1 MNVNKVKKL
10 LLLMMVIG
18 LTVGVLA
25 GCANPKDTA
34 EEFLTA
40 IQKGDIEKARTFV
53 ESDKEFNKLNE
64 KTDDAEAKAM
74 LSAITK
80 NFQFEKPDEV
90 SKKDDKAEGKVKI
103 TSADL
108 SVAVTKAMGEVMPMA
123 FASAFSEDKE
133 QSEKTIETT
142 MTSAVIKHLSDK
154 DATMVTREVTLNLK
168 KDKDGDYKIVADD
181 NLKEVLFA
189 NVKSLEKMFGGK

>member
-1 MNVNKVKKL
+1 MQKIKKL
-10 LLLMMVIG
+10 LLLMMVVG

-25 GCANPKDTA
+25 GCANPKDTT

-80 NFQFEKPDEV
+80 NFKFKKLEEV
-90 SKKDDKAEGKVKI
+90 SKKDDKTEVQVEI

-108 SVAVTKAMGEVMPMA
+108 SVAVTKAVGEVMPMA
-123 FASAFSEDKE
+123 FASAFSEDKK
-133 QSEKTIETT
+133 Q
-142 MTSAVIKHLSDK
+142 
-154 DATMVTREVTLNLK
+154 
-168 KDKDGDYKIVADD
+168 
-181 NLKEVLFA
+181 
-189 NVKSLEKMFGGK
+189 